1 MVFLKKIHWAKKAN
15 QIFFEVTK
23 KQKIDRD
30 KRLIL
35 GFMEYIKKNYVIIR
49 RDSLKI
55 TLTEDADGVSH
66 IPNA

>member
-1 MVFLKKIHWAKKAN
+1 MNNKQQKESKMTKKL
-15 QIFFEVTK
+15 TK

-55 TLTEDADGVSH
+55 TLEEDADGVFH

>member
-1 MVFLKKIHWAKKAN
+1 MTKKL
-15 QIFFEVTK
+15 TK

-35 GFMEYIKKNYVIIR
+35 GFMEHIQKNYYIIR

-55 TLTEDADGVSH
+55 TLEEDANGVFH